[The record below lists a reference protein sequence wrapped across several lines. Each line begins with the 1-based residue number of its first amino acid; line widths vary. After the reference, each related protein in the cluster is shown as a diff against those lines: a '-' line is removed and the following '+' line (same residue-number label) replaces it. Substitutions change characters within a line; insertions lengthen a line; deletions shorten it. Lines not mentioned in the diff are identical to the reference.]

1 MPGGEA
7 FFDSSLVPLVA
18 ALFFALAILYSSVG
32 HAGASG
38 YLAVMALVGVP
49 AELMKPVALSLNVLV
64 ASLTTFRFHK
74 AGYLSWSDIWPLV
87 LVSVPFAFFGGSIS
101 LPSEVYRPI
110 LGTLLLVSAAY
121 LAWSTVVDPEVF
133 SPDRPRVP
141 RRPAMAV
148 GGAIG
153 MLSGLTGIGG
163 GVLLS
168 PTMLILNWASVR
180 RTSAIA
186 ACFILFN
193 STAGLAG
200 NVISLSQLPVVIP
213 VWARAALLGGYIG
226 SRMGSKLLAP
236 KILVQLLSLA
246 LVVAGV
252 KFILT

>member
-1 MPGGEA
+1 
-7 FFDSSLVPLVA
+7 
-18 ALFFALAILYSSVG
+18 
-32 HAGASG
+32 
-38 YLAVMALVGVP
+38 
-49 AELMKPVALSLNVLV
+49 
-64 ASLTTFRFHK
+64 
-74 AGYLSWSDIWPLV
+74 
-87 LVSVPFAFFGGSIS
+87 
-101 LPSEVYRPI
+101 
-110 LGTLLLVSAAY
+110 
-121 LAWSTVVDPEVF
+121 
-133 SPDRPRVP
+133 
-141 RRPAMAV
+141 
-148 GGAIG
+148 

-213 VWARAALLGGYIG
+213 VWAGAALLGGYIR

-236 KILVQLLSLA
+236 KILLQLLLIA